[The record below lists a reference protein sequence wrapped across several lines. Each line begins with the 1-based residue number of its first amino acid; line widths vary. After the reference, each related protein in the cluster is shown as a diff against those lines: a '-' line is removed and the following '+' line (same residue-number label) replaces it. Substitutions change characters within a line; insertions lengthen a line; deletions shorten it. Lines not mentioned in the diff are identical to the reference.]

1 MEQIIN
7 SYWLSSNMLILYA
20 FVIEGLLRL
29 LPTPQSFSI
38 LSGIKQLMIKLHE
51 LIDYILPDNVKKL

>member
-1 MEQIIN
+1 MEQILN

-38 LSGIKQLMIKLHE
+38 ISGIKQLMIKFHE
-51 LIDYILPDNVKKL
+51 LIDYILPDNIKK

>member
-1 MEQIIN
+1 MEQIVN

-20 FVIEGLLRL
+20 FVIEGILRL

-51 LIDYILPDNVKKL
+51 LIDYILPDNVKK